1 VAPKILE
8 RGLGIDSN
16 TAWAPAFKNNHDPAH
31 FPPTPPLIFL
41 PRWWQHSYPL
51 ELENRLIGR
60 SELPAS
66 VALIAE
72 QCLRR
77 FSLVCASICCKS
89 SPRNCKICDPP
100 VNRHTEPRKS
110 NNEPLDRKPPG
121 APPTWRQ
128 GGSLLSFFGA
138 LRRHICPVFVLCSGM
153 LHGRCLAFPRS
164 LTLASCQ
171 TTRSLWTSGAGFG
184 VSNSNNNLKS
194 KKS

>member
-121 APPTWRQ
+121 APPTGDRGDLCCLSLGHYVDIFARYLFFAQ
-128 GGSLLSFFGA
+128 ECSTGGASPSRGHLHWPPAKQHDPSGRA
-138 LRRHICPVFVLCSGM
+138 VLDLVSQI
-153 LHGRCLAFPRS
+153 P
-164 LTLASCQ
+164 
-171 TTRSLWTSGAGFG
+171 TTT
-184 VSNSNNNLKS
+184 
-194 KKS
+194 